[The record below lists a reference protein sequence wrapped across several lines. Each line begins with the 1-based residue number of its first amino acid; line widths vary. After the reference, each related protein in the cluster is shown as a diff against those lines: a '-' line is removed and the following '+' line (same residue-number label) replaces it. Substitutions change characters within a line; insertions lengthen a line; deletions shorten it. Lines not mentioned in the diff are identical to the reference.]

1 MAKQLRPLPYWY
13 MRKVCNMEKG
23 IESIFKAH
31 LEPKEVYKGGKNL
44 PTQSE
49 KKIYKLSSNE
59 NPLGQSPKAT
69 EALLKAATQVAIYP
83 DQTDIRLREALVK
96 DFDNQLEVDQF
107 LCGNSGSEVIDML
120 LRAFINEGDEVIYSN
135 PCFLPYSVFSRWYG
149 AQLIDVPLQEPNYA
163 LDVEGILKAITSKTK
178 VIFLTSPN
186 NPTGTYIPKSTIDSF
201 LERVPKN
208 IIIVFDEVYRH
219 FANAKDYVSALPY
232 VKDGHNII
240 AINSFSKTYGLAGL
254 RIGYCYTTQKIANYI
269 RQIHKP
275 FLLPFTSIEAG
286 IGALNDSDFIAETV
300 KTVQEGRK
308 YLENE
313 FQRLG
318 ISFWPTQGNFFII
331 DPPTPEFEFTE
342 LLMHDGIMVRPVSQF
357 GAPGKVRITIG
368 TQEANE
374 ALVKALEKIKPHQ

>member
-1 MAKQLRPLPYWY
+1 
-13 MRKVCNMEKG
+13 MEKG
-23 IESIFKAH
+23 IESIFKPH
-31 LEPKEVYKGGKNL
+31 LEPKEVYKGGKN
-44 PTQSE
+44 PPKESN

-69 EALLKAATQVAIYP
+69 EALIKAATNVAIYP
-83 DQTDIRLREALVK
+83 DQTDIRLREALVA
-96 DFDNQLEVDQF
+96 DFDQQLKVDQF
-107 LCGNSGSEVIDML
+107 ICGNSGSEIIDML

-149 AQLIDVPLQEPNYA
+149 AKLIDIPLKNSNYS
-163 LDVEGILKAITSKTK
+163 LDVEGILNAITPKTK

-186 NPTGTYIPKSTIDSF
+186 NPTGTYIPKNVLEDF
-201 LERVPKN
+201 LNRTPKN

-219 FANAKDYVSALPY
+219 FANAEDYTSALPY
-232 VKDGHNII
+232 VKAGHNVI

-254 RIGYCYTTQKIANYI
+254 RVGYCYTTSKIANYI

-275 FLLPFTSIEAG
+275 FLLPLTSLEAA
-286 IGALNDSDFIAETV
+286 IGALHDSEFVAETV
-300 KTVQEGRK
+300 KTVLEGRGF
-308 YLENE
+308 LENK

-318 ISFWPTQGNFFII
+318 ITYWPTQGNFFII
-331 DPPTPEFEFTE
+331 DPPIPEFEFTDF
-342 LLMHDGIMVRPVSQF
+342 LMNEGVMVRPVSQF

-374 ALVKALEKIKPHQ
+374 ALVKALEKIKGLSKKE